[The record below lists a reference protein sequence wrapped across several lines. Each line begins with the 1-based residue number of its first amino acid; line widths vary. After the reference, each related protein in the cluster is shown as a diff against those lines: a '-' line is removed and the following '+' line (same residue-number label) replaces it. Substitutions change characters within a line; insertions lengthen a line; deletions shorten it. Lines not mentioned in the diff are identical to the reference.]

1 MKMDTIAFNFF
12 LNLPIYSINFLNM
25 IKKTFLFFLIFYLVS
40 CNNNEDYVGDWYLV
54 EKNKFSNSEKINI
67 KKAGDNGFIINYIY
81 FSDWRWEKKTYYC
94 EYENGCFVYKDKN
107 KIWLCSSE
115 DSLISVLNG
124 KVYRKN
130 NPK

>member
-1 MKMDTIAFNFF
+1 MDTIAFNFF
-12 LNLPIYSINFLNM
+12 LNLPLYIKDILNM
-25 IKKTFLFFLIFYLVS
+25 IKKTFLFLLIFYLVS
-40 CNNNEDYVGDWYLV
+40 CINNEDYVGDWYLV

-67 KKAGDNGFIINYIY
+67 KKAGDNGFIINYVY

>member
-12 LNLPIYSINFLNM
+12 LNLPLYIKDILNM

>member
-54 EKNKFSNSEKINI
+54 EKNKFSNSEKINT

>member
-1 MKMDTIAFNFF
+1 MDTIAFNFF

-67 KKAGDNGFIINYIY
+67 KKAGDNGFIINYVY

-115 DSLISVLNG
+115 DSLISALNG
-124 KVYRKN
+124 KVYRK
-130 NPK
+130 K

>member
-12 LNLPIYSINFLNM
+12 LNLPIYLINFLNM

-67 KKAGDNGFIINYIY
+67 KKAGDNGFIIDYVY
-81 FSDWRWEKKTYYC
+81 FSNWRWENKTYYC
-94 EYENGCFVYKDKN
+94 EFENGCFVYKDKN
-107 KIWLCSSE
+107 KTWLCSSE
-115 DSLISVLNG
+115 ENLISALNG
-124 KVYRKN
+124 KVYRK
-130 NPK
+130 K

>member
-67 KKAGDNGFIINYIY
+67 KKAGDNGFIINYVY

-124 KVYRKN
+124 KVYRK
-130 NPK
+130 K

>member
-1 MKMDTIAFNFF
+1 MDTIAFNFF

-67 KKAGDNGFIINYIY
+67 KKAGDNGFIINYVY

-124 KVYRKN
+124 KVYRK
-130 NPK
+130 K

>member
-1 MKMDTIAFNFF
+1 MDTIAFNFF
-12 LNLPIYSINFLNM
+12 LNLPLYIKDILNM

>member
-1 MKMDTIAFNFF
+1 MDTIAFNFF
-12 LNLPIYSINFLNM
+12 LNLPLYLKDILNM
-25 IKKTFLFFLIFYLVS
+25 IKKTFLFLLIFYLVS

-67 KKAGDNGFIINYIY
+67 KKAGDNGFIINYVY

-115 DSLISVLNG
+115 DSLISALNG
-124 KVYRKN
+124 KVYRK
-130 NPK
+130 K

>member
-1 MKMDTIAFNFF
+1 MDTIAFNFF

>member
-1 MKMDTIAFNFF
+1 MDTIAFNFF
-12 LNLPIYSINFLNM
+12 LNLPLYIKDILNM
-25 IKKTFLFFLIFYLVS
+25 IKKTFLFLLIFYLVS

-67 KKAGDNGFIINYIY
+67 KKAGDNGFIINYVY

-115 DSLISVLNG
+115 DSLISALNG
-124 KVYRKN
+124 KVYRK
-130 NPK
+130 K

>member
-94 EYENGCFVYKDKN
+94 EYENGCFVYKDNN

>member
-1 MKMDTIAFNFF
+1 MDTIAFNFF
-12 LNLPIYSINFLNM
+12 LNLPLYIKDILNM
-25 IKKTFLFFLIFYLVS
+25 IKKTFLFLLIFYLVS
-40 CNNNEDYVGDWYLV
+40 CNNNDDYVGDWYLV

-67 KKAGDNGFIINYIY
+67 KKAGDNGFIINYVY

-115 DSLISVLNG
+115 DSLISALNG
-124 KVYRKN
+124 KVYRK
-130 NPK
+130 K

>member
-67 KKAGDNGFIINYIY
+67 KKAGDNGFIINYVY

>member
-1 MKMDTIAFNFF
+1 MDTIAFNFF
-12 LNLPIYSINFLNM
+12 LNLPLYIKDILNM
-25 IKKTFLFFLIFYLVS
+25 IKKTFLFLLIFYLVS

-115 DSLISVLNG
+115 DSLISALNG
-124 KVYRKN
+124 KVYRK
-130 NPK
+130 K

>member
-115 DSLISVLNG
+115 DSLISALNG
-124 KVYRKN
+124 KVYRK
-130 NPK
+130 K

>member
-94 EYENGCFVYKDKN
+94 
-107 KIWLCSSE
+107 
-115 DSLISVLNG
+115 
-124 KVYRKN
+124 
-130 NPK
+130 

>member
-1 MKMDTIAFNFF
+1 MDTIAFNFF
-12 LNLPIYSINFLNM
+12 LNLPLYIKDILNM
-25 IKKTFLFFLIFYLVS
+25 IKKTFLFLLIFYLVS

>member
-1 MKMDTIAFNFF
+1 MDTIAFNFF
-12 LNLPIYSINFLNM
+12 LNLPLYIKDILNM
-25 IKKTFLFFLIFYLVS
+25 IKKKFLFLLIFYLVS

-67 KKAGDNGFIINYIY
+67 KKAGDNGFIINYVY

-115 DSLISVLNG
+115 DSLISALNG
-124 KVYRKN
+124 KVYRK
-130 NPK
+130 K

>member
-1 MKMDTIAFNFF
+1 MDTIAFNFF

-124 KVYRKN
+124 KVYRK
-130 NPK
+130 K

>member
-1 MKMDTIAFNFF
+1 MDTIAFNFF
-12 LNLPIYSINFLNM
+12 LNLPLYLKDILNM
-25 IKKTFLFFLIFYLVS
+25 IKKTFLFLLIFYLVS
-40 CNNNEDYVGDWYLV
+40 CNNNDDYVGDWYLV

-67 KKAGDNGFIINYIY
+67 KKAGDNGFIINYVY

-115 DSLISVLNG
+115 DSLISALNG
-124 KVYRKN
+124 KVYRK
-130 NPK
+130 K

>member
-67 KKAGDNGFIINYIY
+67 KKAGDNGFIINYVY

-115 DSLISVLNG
+115 DSLISALNG
-124 KVYRKN
+124 KVYRK
-130 NPK
+130 K

>member
-1 MKMDTIAFNFF
+1 MHYG
-12 LNLPIYSINFLNM
+12 L
-25 IKKTFLFFLIFYLVS
+25 
-40 CNNNEDYVGDWYLV
+40 
-54 EKNKFSNSEKINI
+54 
-67 KKAGDNGFIINYIY
+67 NYIY

>member
-1 MKMDTIAFNFF
+1 
-12 LNLPIYSINFLNM
+12 M

>member
-1 MKMDTIAFNFF
+1 MDTIAFNFF
-12 LNLPIYSINFLNM
+12 LNLPLYIKDILNM
-25 IKKTFLFFLIFYLVS
+25 IKKTFLFLLIFYLVS

-67 KKAGDNGFIINYIY
+67 KKAGDNGFIINYVY
-81 FSDWRWEKKTYYC
+81 FSDWRWGKKTYYC

-115 DSLISVLNG
+115 DSLISALNG
-124 KVYRKN
+124 KVYRK
-130 NPK
+130 K

>member
-12 LNLPIYSINFLNM
+12 LNLPLYIKDILNM
-25 IKKTFLFFLIFYLVS
+25 IKKTFLFLLIFYLVS

-67 KKAGDNGFIINYIY
+67 KKAGDNGFIINYVY

-115 DSLISVLNG
+115 DSLISALNG
-124 KVYRKN
+124 KVYRK
-130 NPK
+130 K

>member
-12 LNLPIYSINFLNM
+12 LNLPMYLKDILNM

-67 KKAGDNGFIINYIY
+67 KKAGDNGFIINYVY

-115 DSLISVLNG
+115 DSLISALNG
-124 KVYRKN
+124 KVYRK
-130 NPK
+130 K

>member
-67 KKAGDNGFIINYIY
+67 KKAGDNGFIIN
-81 FSDWRWEKKTYYC
+81 STGELL
-94 EYENGCFVYKDKN
+94 FVWSIILRSAGHGYTT
-107 KIWLCSSE
+107 
-115 DSLISVLNG
+115 
-124 KVYRKN
+124 
-130 NPK
+130 

>member
-25 IKKTFLFFLIFYLVS
+25 IKKTFLFFLMFYLVS

>member
-12 LNLPIYSINFLNM
+12 LNLPIYLINFLNM

-54 EKNKFSNSEKINI
+54 EKNKSSNSEKINI

-94 EYENGCFVYKDKN
+94 EYENGCFIYKDKN

>member
-12 LNLPIYSINFLNM
+12 LNLPMYLKDILNM

-115 DSLISVLNG
+115 DSLISALNG
-124 KVYRKN
+124 KVYRK
-130 NPK
+130 K